1 MKDRGIRKKMIGV
14 VISNTMDKTAV
25 VQVTRLKRHKMYK
38 KTLRSNTKY
47 VVHDPKSDCQ
57 IGDKVRI
64 IESRPISKLKRW
76 RILEILDTS
85 GRDQVKDKI
94 DDTMEHIK

>member
-14 VISNTMDKTAV
+14 VITDTRDKTAV

-38 KTLRSNTKY
+38 KTMRSNTKY
-47 VVHDPKSDCQ
+47 LVHDPKNSCQ

-76 RILEILDTS
+76 RILEILDMS
-85 GRDQVKDKI
+85 GRDRIKNET
-94 DDTMEHIK
+94 DDSMELAK